1 MAGISVKEQH
11 KRATMRHE
19 MSMMKLDQARV
30 EQTMKMFEALPVFA
44 QDIDGEKDWTIS
56 GTNPDGTYND
66 EQLGNQRQEARKHER
81 QPAGRNIKQTMQD
94 FIIGTSASIDSKD
107 ENPEVQEYWDDWA
120 ERNDFDLTAKEIVNR
135 VIRDGEM
142 FNRWF
147 PPKESDGDIQ
157 MRFVNP
163 AEIKP
168 GNSGQPVHGIQVN
181 PDDYKDVEFYH
192 RSHTA
197 PAPSATIRNENIPAD
212 EMDHLKIGV
221 DSDVKRGVSFYIGIG
236 RFMTEY
242 NKWLDDRI
250 KLNRIRHFFNVVGE
264 PTSGATAISDMK
276 AKMPDVSYGA
286 PTTGKDTKK
295 QAVRS
300 GSVLFTKGVKWDLK
314 ALRIN
319 ANDTKEDGR
328 AIQLMIALGTNIPEY
343 ITRADASNA
352 NYSSSMVAESPFVRA
367 MQSWQH
373 FFKLY
378 FKKVYRR
385 VIEDAIERGLVPAKS
400 KKTTISFDAES
411 QEDVEAQEDVDTSTE
426 STVNF
431 AALIH
436 RDIEKETKAVSMHL
450 ADGLVS
456 KKTAG
461 ETFDYNF
468 QAEQDQMAREAKQ
481 EEAEEMRRQK
491 LFGVP
496 DNDGFPGDSNSDDE
510 E

>member
-1 MAGISVKEQH
+1 MAGITVAEQH
-11 KRATMRHE
+11 RRQTMRHE
-19 MSMMKLDQARV
+19 MAMMKLDEARV
-30 EQTMKMFEALPVFA
+30 AQTLKMFEALPVFVEP
-44 QDIDGEKDWTIS
+44 DEDEKDWVIA
-56 GTNPDGTYND
+56 GTGGQGAYT
-66 EQLGNQRQEARKHER
+66 EQQLVSQRKQARIHER
-81 QPAGRNIKQTMQD
+81 RPAGRNIKQTIED
-94 FIIGTSASIDSKD
+94 FVIGTSASIDSED
-107 ENPEVQEYWDDWA
+107 EDPKVQEYWDGWS
-120 ERNDFDLTAKEIVNR
+120 ERNEFDLMAKEMVNR
-135 VIRDGEM
+135 TIRDGEM

-147 PPKESDGDIQ
+147 AAKGKDGDIQ

-163 AEIKP
+163 AEIQPGPSGKP
-168 GNSGQPVHGIQVN
+168 THGIKVN
-181 PDDYKDVEFYH
+181 PDDYKDVQFYQRTH
-192 RSHTA
+192 RS
-197 PAPSATIRNENIPAD
+197 PAPSTTVKHEDIQPKD
-212 EMDHLKIGV
+212 MDHLKIGV
-221 DSDVKRGVSFYIGIG
+221 DSDVKRGISFYVGIG
-236 RFMTEY
+236 RYMTEY

-264 PTSGATAISDMK
+264 PLSGATPVSDMK
-276 AKMPDVSYGA
+276 GKIPDVSYST
-286 PTTGKDTKK
+286 PPTGKDKKK

-367 MQSWQH
+367 MESWQH

-378 FKKVYRR
+378 LKKLYRR
-385 VIEDAIERGLVPAKS
+385 VITDAIERGLVPAKS
-400 KKTTISFDAES
+400 TKTTITFDVEK
-411 QEDVEAQEDVDTSTE
+411 QEDVEESEKVDTSTE
-426 STVNF
+426 CTVNF

-436 RDIEKETKAVSMHL
+436 RDIEKETKAVSSHL

-461 ETFDYNF
+461 EKFDYDYE
-468 QAEQDQMAREAKQ
+468 AEQDQIAREQKK

-491 LFGVP
+491 VFGVP
-496 DNDGFPGDSNSDDE
+496 DNDGFPGDNNNDE

>member
-19 MSMMKLDQARV
+19 MSMMKLDEARV
-30 EQTMKMFEALPVFA
+30 AQTMKMFEALPVFA
-44 QDIDGEKDWTIS
+44 QDIDGEKDWMIA
-56 GTNPDGTYND
+56 GTNKDGVYSE
-66 EQLGNQRQEARKHER
+66 EQLLNQREEARKHER

-94 FIIGTSASIDSKD
+94 FIIGTSASIDSED
-107 ENPEVQEYWDDWA
+107 EDPKVQEYWDDWA

-147 PPKESDGDIQ
+147 EPKGTDGDIQ

-163 AEIKP
+163 SEIQP
-168 GNSGQPVHGIQVN
+168 GTNNQPSYGIAVD
-181 PDDYKDVEFYH
+181 PDDYKDVLFYH
-192 RSHTA
+192 RKHTA
-197 PAPSATIRNENIPAD
+197 PVPSATIRNEDIPAE
-212 EMDHLKIGV
+212 EMDHVKIGV

-286 PTTGKDTKK
+286 PTTGKDAKK
-295 QAVRS
+295 QAVRT

-385 VIEDAIERGLVPAKS
+385 VIEDAIERNLVPAKS
-400 KKTTISFDAES
+400 KKTTTSFDAAT
-411 QEDVEAQEDVDTSTE
+411 QMDVETDEVVDTSTE
-426 STVNF
+426 CTVNF

-461 ETFDYNF
+461 ETFDYDF
-468 QAEQDQMAREAKQ
+468 EAEQDQIARERKQ
-481 EEAEEMRRQK
+481 EEAEELRRQQ

-496 DNDGFPGDSNSDDE
+496 DSDGFPGDNDDDE